1 MPGPPTPVSG
11 CPLQRL
17 EIRDGTSTR
26 VYHTCRPR
34 NVFTLTLEGERPV
47 DSKTG
52 TLVLLIHN
60 GQQRL
65 ISIRLHDLLKNPVG
79 STDIVSVEKQRNEM
93 CIIIPGHSRAIV
105 ARFEEKRDFSLAV
118 YMLEKSNLR
127 INDSI
132 TCAPS
137 TSIATSLPAASLD
150 VQTASNF
157 GPRLSSIT
165 PLPQSFPSN
174 VPYNLNNQSNAS
186 FTSLLNS
193 PLPQETSESTWGQP
207 APAPQFQYPQRINS
221 LPTYASVSAYSPFG
235 SDAVVQQ
242 LNPYNIF
249 LNRSNSQVHMPR
261 VSSPLRQSFPPE
273 ATTRQSPSSSVGSS
287 PYMDGTYALHNIPN
301 LSPSVLGAPKI
312 QDASQSAGVDVMG
325 NTVPTTSSF
334 PQFSNDYA
342 SPEPLAGDSDQNF
355 RNLMPRPRR
364 LPFDS
369 RPKDSGSMETTSS
382 PKLATKAAASLK
394 ALVSPKM
401 ASSPR
406 TILPPKKGQ
415 ALTQP
420 SSKQKSKLRGT
431 KCSSA
436 AVDKGSPGGEVSIT
450 VDESPARIAVL
461 PNAKVNEEQQP
472 NSTIKVAGAEDP
484 SRSPSVPQWSPA
496 QPHKDPEVAVLIT
509 DPGTLKDLEKLT
521 SKLFE
526 QYEVD
531 VASGIDETDSAK
543 FYMDRIMATRR
554 EFWLTKLE
562 EMTAS

>member
-17 EIRDGTSTR
+17 EIRDGASTR

-137 TSIATSLPAASLD
+137 TPIATSLPAASLD

-174 VPYNLNNQSNAS
+174 VPYNLNNHSDAP

-193 PLPQETSESTWGQP
+193 PLPRETSESTWGQP
-207 APAPQFQYPQRINS
+207 APPQFQYPQRINS

-235 SDAVVQQ
+235 SDAAVQQ

-273 ATTRQSPSSSVGSS
+273 QTTRQSPSPSVGSS
-287 PYMDGTYALHNIPN
+287 PYMGGTYTLHNIPN

-312 QDASQSAGVDVMG
+312 QDASQSAGVDG
-325 NTVPTTSSF
+325 IENRVPTTSPF
-334 PQFSNDYA
+334 PQFSNDNA

-355 RNLMPRPRR
+355 RDLMPRPRR

-382 PKLATKAAASLK
+382 PKLATKPAASLK
-394 ALVSPKM
+394 ALVSPKIT
-401 ASSPR
+401 SSPR
-406 TILPPKKGQ
+406 TILSPKKGQ

-420 SSKQKSKLRGT
+420 SLKQKPKLRGT
-431 KCSSA
+431 KRSSA
-436 AVDKGSPGGEVSIT
+436 AVDEGTPGGEVSMT
-450 VDESPARIAVL
+450 VDESPTRAVL
-461 PNAKVNEEQQP
+461 PNTKVNEEQKP
-472 NSTIKVAGAEDP
+472 NSTIKVAGAED
-484 SRSPSVPQWSPA
+484 SPSVPLWSPA

-531 VASGIDETDSAK
+531 MASGIDETDFAK
-543 FYMDRIMATRR
+543 FYMDRITATRR

-562 EMTAS
+562 EMTPS

>member
-1 MPGPPTPVSG
+1 
-11 CPLQRL
+11 
-17 EIRDGTSTR
+17 
-26 VYHTCRPR
+26 
-34 NVFTLTLEGERPV
+34 
-47 DSKTG
+47 
-52 TLVLLIHN
+52 
-60 GQQRL
+60 
-65 ISIRLHDLLKNPVG
+65 
-79 STDIVSVEKQRNEM
+79 M
-93 CIIIPGHSRAIV
+93 CIIVPGHSRAII

-137 TSIATSLPAASLD
+137 TPIAMSLSAASLD

-174 VPYNLNNQSNAS
+174 VPYNLSNHSDAP

-193 PLPQETSESTWGQP
+193 PLPRETSESTWGQP
-207 APAPQFQYPQRINS
+207 APPQFQYPQRINS

-235 SDAVVQQ
+235 SDAVMQQ

-261 VSSPLRQSFPPE
+261 VSSPLRQSFPQE
-273 ATTRQSPSSSVGSS
+273 ETTRQSPSPSVGSS
-287 PYMDGTYALHNIPN
+287 PYMGGTYALHNIPN

-312 QDASQSAGVDVMG
+312 QDASQSAEVDGVE
-325 NTVPTTSSF
+325 NRVPTTSSF
-334 PQFSNDYA
+334 PQFSNDNA

-355 RNLMPRPRR
+355 RDLMPRPRR

-382 PKLATKAAASLK
+382 PRLATKTATKTSTKTAASLK
-394 ALVSPKM
+394 ALVSPKI

-415 ALTQP
+415 TLTQP
-420 SSKQKSKLRGT
+420 SSKQKPKLRGT
-431 KCSSA
+431 KRSSA
-436 AVDKGSPGGEVSIT
+436 AVDEGSPGGEVSMT
-450 VDESPARIAVL
+450 VDESSTRIDVL
-461 PNAKVNEEQQP
+461 SNTKVNEEQKP
-472 NSTIKVAGAEDP
+472 TSTIRVASTED
-484 SRSPSVPQWSPA
+484 SPSGPLWSPA

-531 VASGIDETDSAK
+531 VASGIDKTDSAK
-543 FYMDRIMATRR
+543 FYMDRITATRR
-554 EFWLTKLE
+554 EFWLAKLE
-562 EMTAS
+562 EMMAS

>member
-1 MPGPPTPVSG
+1 
-11 CPLQRL
+11 
-17 EIRDGTSTR
+17 
-26 VYHTCRPR
+26 
-34 NVFTLTLEGERPV
+34 
-47 DSKTG
+47 
-52 TLVLLIHN
+52 
-60 GQQRL
+60 
-65 ISIRLHDLLKNPVG
+65 
-79 STDIVSVEKQRNEM
+79 M
-93 CIIIPGHSRAIV
+93 CIKIPGHSRAIV

-118 YMLEKSNLR
+118 YMLEKSYLR

-137 TSIATSLPAASLD
+137 TSIATSLPTASLD

-174 VPYNLNNQSNAS
+174 VPYNLNNQSDAP
-186 FTSLLNS
+186 FMSLLNS

-273 ATTRQSPSSSVGSS
+273 ETARQSPSSSVGSS
-287 PYMDGTYALHNIPN
+287 PYMGGTYALHNIPN

-312 QDASQSAGVDVMG
+312 QDASQSAGMNVME
-325 NTVPTTSSF
+325 NRVLTTSSF
-334 PQFSNDYA
+334 PQFSNDDDA
-342 SPEPLAGDSDQNF
+342 SPEPPAGDSDQNF
-355 RNLMPRPRR
+355 RDLMPRPRR

-369 RPKDSGSMETTSS
+369 RPKDSGSMKTTSL
-382 PKLATKAAASLK
+382 PKLATKTAASPK
-394 ALVSPKM
+394 ALVSPKI

-406 TILPPKKGQ
+406 TILPPKRGQ

-420 SSKQKSKLRGT
+420 SANQKSKLRGT
-431 KCSSA
+431 KRCSA
-436 AVDKGSPGGEVSIT
+436 AVDEGSPGREVSIT
-450 VDESPARIAVL
+450 ADESPARIAVL

-472 NSTIKVAGAEDP
+472 NSTIKVAGAEDS

-496 QPHKDPEVAVLIT
+496 QPHKDPEVAVLVT
-509 DPGTLKDLEKLT
+509 DPGTLKDLEKMT

-531 VASGIDETDSAK
+531 VANGIDETDSAK